1 MLLSKLSIYILT
13 HRAFTGFFVANV
25 THLYRFC
32 WQACW
37 ALQHFVNTKFKD
49 MANLGTAVEL
59 TRQCL
64 CDDTELP
71 VKVEAA
77 IALQTLIE
85 YHDAAYQYIQP
96 NIKQIL
102 LGEKSHVCVLR

>member
-1 MLLSKLSIYILT
+1 M
-13 HRAFTGFFVANV
+13 
-25 THLYRFC
+25 
-32 WQACW
+32 QACW

-49 MANLGTAVEL
+49 LANLGTAVEL

-64 CDDTELP
+64 CDDKEFP

-77 IALQTLIE
+77 IALQTLID

-96 NIKQIL
+96 NIKPIL
-102 LGEKSHVCVLR
+102 LGT